1 MDIDA
6 TKTPRTHA
14 AWKKAYDIQELAKFM
29 VELSQQLEVELNT
42 AIVNEAFA
50 ENKVYTLEKQL
61 KQANERIKQR
71 DEWNERLDERIDR
84 LEEKIIFLSEIRQEA
99 GVQDANLREKLS
111 VANERIKRLEEMYEG
126 EIGENEQFLGSNL
139 KGLLIRE
146 INECNK
152 IIRQQ
157 QLLDEENLMLKN
169 RIKRLE
175 EALSWY
181 ESKVED
187 CNRYGS
193 EGDAAR
199 DALAKDYGRR
209 AKEAKL

>member
-14 AWKKAYDIQELAKFM
+14 AWKKAYDVQELAKFM

-61 KQANERIKQR
+61 KQANEHL
-71 DEWNERLDERIDR
+71 N
-84 LEEKIIFLSEIRQEA
+84 
-99 GVQDANLREKLS
+99 
-111 VANERIKRLEEMYEG
+111 
-126 EIGENEQFLGSNL
+126 GS
-139 KGLLIRE
+139 
-146 INECNK
+146 NK

-157 QLLDEENLMLKN
+157 QLLDEENLMLKE

-175 EALSWY
+175 DA
-181 ESKVED
+181 
-187 CNRYGS
+187 
-193 EGDAAR
+193 GDVLFENSYPSMWDLPAAA
-199 DALAKDYGRR
+199 DQKLTDQSNWLK